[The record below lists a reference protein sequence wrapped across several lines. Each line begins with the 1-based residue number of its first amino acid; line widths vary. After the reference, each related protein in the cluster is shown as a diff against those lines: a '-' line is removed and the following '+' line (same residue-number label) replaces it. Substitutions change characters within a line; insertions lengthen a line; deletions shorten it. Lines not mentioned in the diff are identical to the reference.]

1 MTDITIYHN
10 PQCSASRN
18 TLALIRDTGA
28 EPRIVQYLE
37 TPPNRTEL
45 EALIAA
51 MGVPVRDIMRAKEA
65 IYQELQLDNPA
76 LSDAQLIDALLAHP
90 VLLNRPIVVT
100 PRGVRLCRPAEAVLE
115 LLPST

>member
-1 MTDITIYHN
+1 
-10 PQCSASRN
+10 
-18 TLALIRDTGA
+18 
-28 EPRIVQYLE
+28 
-37 TPPNRTEL
+37 
-45 EALIAA
+45 
-51 MGVPVRDIMRAKEA
+51 MRAKEA

-100 PRGVRLCRPAEAVLE
+100 PRGVRLCRPAEAVLD